1 MCYYTYVRGNNKNLS
16 NEYLEGFIFLIF
28 INKILG
34 GIQMTKVLRVK
45 WRPRKIC
52 TFIGICSV
60 IVFLLDLCFFIWFS
74 DIPDHKEVW
83 FMSCTIASIVLFAV
97 IACIYIGIAVKA
109 KNTEMVVYCQEKICK
124 KGNQELYY
132 INFNTNRTTLVQ
144 KMFGLVTVE
153 FRNQFGE
160 KILFKDVNKEILN
173 YL

>member
-1 MCYYTYVRGNNKNLS
+1 
-16 NEYLEGFIFLIF
+16 
-28 INKILG
+28 
-34 GIQMTKVLRVK
+34 
-45 WRPRKIC
+45 
-52 TFIGICSV
+52 
-60 IVFLLDLCFFIWFS
+60 
-74 DIPDHKEVW
+74 
-83 FMSCTIASIVLFAV
+83 MSSTIASAVLFII
-97 IACIYIGIAVKA
+97 IACIYIGIAIKT